1 MLGIQQQLKLLSYC
15 FLFGHLGNPVEWAGT
30 VKAGTPELDD
40 KLVMLAGL
48 ISNKGSE
55 RLGKCRQV
63 V

>member
-1 MLGIQQQLKLLSYC
+1 M
-15 FLFGHLGNPVEWAGT
+15 EWAGT